1 MRSSPQGLAEQ
12 LRARKRV
19 QDSAFDAV
27 YPADIRRVSSQYWTP
42 VDVALTAA
50 QWLATRRCSRVLD
63 IGAGPG
69 KFCIV
74 AGLALGRTLT
84 GIEQRTHLVE
94 IGRAAAARYGASV
107 DYVHGTI
114 EALDASGFDAWYMY
128 NPFGE
133 NLYDPAKQ
141 LDEEVE
147 LSALRYMHDL
157 TIVEHWLDAAPAD
170 THLITFHGF
179 GGRIPTH
186 YRLLREVRKRDGHL
200 RLWHKTRGG
209 RSDRAILESDV
220 RLAR

>member
-1 MRSSPQGLAEQ
+1 VAEQ

-19 QDSAFDAV
+19 QDSAFDLV
-27 YPADIRRVSSQYWTP
+27 YPAEIRRVSSQYWTP

-50 QWLATRRCSRVLD
+50 EWLAERGCRNLLD
-63 IGAGPG
+63 VGAGPG

-74 AGLALGRTLT
+74 ASLALGRTVT
-84 GIEQRTHLVE
+84 GIEQRNHLVA
-94 IGRAAAARYGASV
+94 IGRAAAASYGASV
-107 DYVHGTI
+107 EYVHGTI
-114 EALDASGFDAWYMY
+114 ETLDASPFDAWYMY

-157 TIVEHWLDAAPAD
+157 TIIEHWLDIAPAD

-179 GGRIPTH
+179 GGRIPSN
-186 YRLLREVRKRDGHL
+186 YRLLHEVRKRDGHL
-200 RLWHKTRGG
+200 RLWHKHHDG
-209 RSDRAILESDV
+209 RSDRAILETDP
-220 RLAR
+220 RLARPDRVASR